1 MNTPAST
8 IIALAV
14 VPEIAID
21 MREVLTIRHFNGKKF
36 FLCKFQ
42 MEFCFQACDLWTI
55 VTGECKHD
63 DADDKPTWDKED
75 EHTTVN
81 IITIVDKTHMQQIV
95 NCKSSVD
102 MWATPI
108 MFHKQ
113 CTKENVTYLMK

>member
-21 MREVLTIRHFNGKKF
+21 MKEVLTIRHFNGKKI

-42 MEFCFQACDLWTI
+42 MEFSFQACDLWTI
-55 VTGECKHD
+55 VNGEFKHD

-75 EHTTVN
+75 KCTTVN
-81 IITIVDKTHMQQIV
+81 IITVVDMQQIV
-95 NCKSSVD
+95 NCNSSVN

>member
-21 MREVLTIRHFNGKKF
+21 MKEVLTNRHFNGKKF
-36 FLCKFQ
+36 FLCKF
-42 MEFCFQACDLWTI
+42 CFQAHDLWTI
-55 VTGECKHD
+55 VNGEFKHD

-75 EHTTVN
+75 KHTTVN
-81 IITIVDKTHMQQIV
+81 IITVVDKTHMQQIV
-95 NCKSSVD
+95 NCKSSVH